1 MKHKL
6 VPLGDY
12 IDYCDERNEDGKY
25 TLDFVRGISIDKKM
39 IFTKANMDGVSLKP
53 YKLFKPKEFCFVP
66 VTSRNGN
73 KITISMNYE
82 DETYIVSSAYE
93 VFKVKDETQ
102 LLPDYLF
109 LLFSRPEFDRYA
121 RFHSWGSAR
130 ESFSYAEMCRV
141 QIPLPS
147 IEEQQKAVNAWK
159 AFREIKEQN
168 EAIAAPLM
176 QVCQS
181 YIQEL
186 KHKYPDQEIGR
197 FIEERKEINSKNQY
211 GEKDAK
217 GVNTNKEIQEC
228 KRIGDKLNTYK
239 IVYDNDIV
247 FNANIKLTQTSEK
260 FAVGLYHGNTPCI
273 VTNFYTVMNCK
284 KGLIP
289 EFLMLWL
296 SKDEFARYVK
306 FMSCSSIRDRFSF
319 DEMKHVPMP
328 IPSLDVQRA
337 IVNIYNCANEA
348 KKIAEEADRKSREV
362 CPALI
367 QQVIHHSETA

>member
-1 MKHKL
+1 MKQNKF

-12 IDYCDERNEDGKY
+12 VDYCDERNIDGKY
-25 TLDFVRGISIDKKM
+25 TLDFVRGISIEKKM
-39 IFTKANMDGVSLKP
+39 IFTKANMEGVSLKP
-53 YKLFKPKEFCFVP
+53 YKLFKPEEFCFVP

-82 DETYIVSSAYE
+82 DKTYIVSSAYE
-93 VFKVKDETQ
+93 VFKIKDKTK

-130 ESFSYAEMCRV
+130 ESFNWDEMCRV
-141 QIPLPS
+141 LIPLPS
-147 IEEQQKAVNAWK
+147 PEEQQKVVNAWK
-159 AFREIKEQN
+159 ALREIKEQN

-186 KHKYPDQEIGR
+186 KHKYERVEVGR
-197 FIEERKEINSKNQY
+197 FLSFNTEKNSDLEITLEQGLNIDKVFITPQRSNSDLSSRVKVRKGQFAYCTQLNNENVAIALREGPDCVVSPVYSVFDNIKKDVVLDKYLFLWFSRPEFGRYVYWASKGSAYEFLQQENLCSY
-211 GEKDAK
+211 KIPIPPI
-217 GVNTNKEIQEC
+217 EIQ
-228 KRIGDKLNTYK
+228 
-239 IVYDNDIV
+239 
-247 FNANIKLTQTSEK
+247 Q
-260 FAVGLYHGNTPCI
+260 
-273 VTNFYTVMNCK
+273 
-284 KGLIP
+284 
-289 EFLMLWL
+289 
-296 SKDEFARYVK
+296 
-306 FMSCSSIRDRFSF
+306 
-319 DEMKHVPMP
+319 
-328 IPSLDVQRA
+328 A

-367 QQVIHHSETA
+367 QHVINS